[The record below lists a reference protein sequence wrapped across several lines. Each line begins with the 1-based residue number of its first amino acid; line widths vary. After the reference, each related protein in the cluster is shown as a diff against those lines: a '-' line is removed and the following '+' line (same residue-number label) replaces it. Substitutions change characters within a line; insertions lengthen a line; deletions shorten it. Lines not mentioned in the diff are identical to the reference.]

1 MSTSIRQHAHEK
13 STRIIVIAFTDE
25 DGVAVIPNDITWTL
39 SDDQGTVINSHLDEI
54 VVPASTI
61 NIVLTGD
68 DLAILSSEDNGKRC
82 ILIEALY
89 DSTYGS
95 DLTLKDEVWFT
106 IANLLNVT

>member
-13 STRIIVIAFTDE
+13 STRIIVVAFTDE
-25 DGVAVIPNDITWTL
+25 DDFAVIPDDITWTL
-39 SDDQGTVINSHLDEI
+39 TNDQGTVINSHLDEI

-82 ILIEALY
+82 LLIEAIY
-89 DSTYGS
+89 NSTYGS
-95 DLTLKDEVWFT
+95 GLTLKDEVWFN
-106 IANLLNVT
+106 IDNLLNVT